1 MKIRYTGTAGV
12 RIVEPYRWDASNGY
26 VQDVTDPAILENL
39 LTYPKPEFE
48 EVEIETPCTDALPG
62 RLYRSTEEIIP
73 EAGQPPPVK
82 KPRKER
88 KSYGIR

>member
-12 RIVEPYRWDASNGY
+12 RIVEPYRWDESNGY

-48 EVEIETPCTDALPG
+48 AVEETPV
-62 RLYRSTEEIIP
+62 EEIIP
-73 EAGQPPPVK
+73 EAGKPAPVK

-88 KSYGIR
+88 KSNGIQ

>member
-12 RIVEPYRWDASNGY
+12 RIVEPYRWDESNGY

-48 EVEIETPCTDALPG
+48 AVEEMPV
-62 RLYRSTEEIIP
+62 EEIIP
-73 EAGQPPPVK
+73 EAGQGAPVK
-82 KPRKER
+82 KLRKER
-88 KSYGIR
+88 KSNGIQ